1 LIISHRKY
9 LLVNP
14 VERKRTAR
22 RAWLPALVLA
32 FVVSLSGVSPAA
44 EAGTCGPLRLAV
56 LYFDNNSITDREL
69 LEPFRKGLADTL
81 ISDLGHIKSLRVV
94 ERERIDAILSEL
106 QLMQS
111 GAVDERTAQKVGKVL
126 GVQALILGCFTA
138 IGPTLRIDA
147 RVVDVETTEV
157 ITAQEIC
164 GDSEDF
170 FDLEDQLVTKIAGGL
185 AIKLSAEEKES
196 ITGTAPRSFEAVTL
210 YSQGLDLMDRKN
222 YTDAAARFAGAL
234 EIDPGY
240 EDAARMRAKA
250 KERIAHE
257 GAK

>member
-1 LIISHRKY
+1 MSHRKY

-14 VERKRTAR
+14 VERNSPAWRT
-22 RAWLPALVLA
+22 WIPALVL
-32 FVVSLSGVSPAA
+32 SLVIALPGIASAA

-81 ISDLGHIKSLRVV
+81 ISDLGRIKSLRVV

-106 QLMQS
+106 QLTQS
-111 GAVDERTAQKVGKVL
+111 GAIDEKTAQKVGKVL

-138 IGPTLRIDA
+138 IGPTLRVDA

-157 ITAQEIC
+157 ITAQEVC

-196 ITGTAPRSFEAVTL
+196 ITRTAPQSFEAVTL
-210 YSQGLDLMDRKN
+210 YSQGLDFMDRKN
-222 YTDAAARFAGAL
+222 YTDAAARFARAL
-234 EIDPGY
+234 EIDPEYG
-240 EDAARMRAKA
+240 DAVRMRAKA